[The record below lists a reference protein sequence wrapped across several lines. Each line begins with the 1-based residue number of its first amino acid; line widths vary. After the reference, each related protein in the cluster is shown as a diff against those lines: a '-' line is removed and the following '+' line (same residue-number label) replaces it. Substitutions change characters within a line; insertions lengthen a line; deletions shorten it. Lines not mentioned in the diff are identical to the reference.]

1 MLGLDDVELFLNPD
15 EFGVFAVLPNQ
26 QKIVVL
32 FDANPI
38 STELGQFDYDS
49 DQPSITGRA
58 QDLATLTPG
67 DQMSIGTQAYRV
79 ERHPTLDGA
88 GLATLKLSPIEA

>member
-1 MLGLDDVELFLNPD
+1 MLGLDDLEEFLNPD

-26 QKIVVL
+26 QRVVVL

-38 STELGQFDYDS
+38 NTDLGQFEYDS
-49 DQPSITGRA
+49 DQPSISGSA
-58 QDLATLTPG
+58 KDLATLTPG
-67 DQMSIGTQAYRV
+67 DYISIGQQVYRV

-88 GLATLKLSPIEA
+88 GLATIKLSPIED

>member
-1 MLGLDDVELFLNPD
+1 MLGFDDLQAFLNPD

-26 QKIVVL
+26 QKVVVL

-67 DQMSIGTQAYRV
+67 DHISIGTEGYRV

-88 GLATLKLSPIEA
+88 GLATLKLSPLEA